1 MVSVFKNHFLLSN
14 RHARN
19 LGVSLSGIHANCEQ
33 LESIMRMIRL
43 ISFLGTLKYIFFNY
57 ERKGPFIISMVP
69 PLKST
74 KREKL
79 TPFQARLKDSDN
91 YISLERDNIINA
103 KSIKVSNNI
112 D

>member
-1 MVSVFKNHFLLSN
+1 
-14 RHARN
+14 
-19 LGVSLSGIHANCEQ
+19 
-33 LESIMRMIRL
+33 
-43 ISFLGTLKYIFFNY
+43 
-57 ERKGPFIISMVP
+57 MVP